1 MRWMQIY
8 GFTYYSIAFARILN
22 AFNLVYFND
31 IFYTLRFH
39 QFICILWWNQMSKC
53 ITVFVTNST
62 FPLMPCTS
70 NSIGAEEVD
79 GKYIHMHMTHTHTH
93 KLFWKE
99 LHFTFHTVSHI
110 ARAMNGIFFTDY
122 TLKDIHIK
130 RNGNPVYK
138 SQFHPFARS
147 SKDLEWTQARTNTHL
162 EANEH
167 ATWIHHWNWIC
178 TKRTK

>member
-1 MRWMQIY
+1 MQIY

-79 GKYIHMHMTHTHTH
+79 GKYIHMHMTHTHTNYPE
-93 KLFWKE
+93 KNYILLFTRFLTLREQWTE
-99 LHFTFHTVSHI
+99 
-110 ARAMNGIFFTDY
+110 FFLPIY
-122 TLKDIHIK
+122 TLKDIQIK